1 MDHDLRHEHVFL
13 GQHHD
18 RNARRTWAVIVLCT
32 IMMVV
37 EISAGAIFHSMALL
51 ADGLHMSTHA
61 GAMLVAAVAYVYA
74 RRARHDPRFSFG
86 TGKLGDL
93 TAFASAIILAIVAL
107 GIGVESV
114 ERLLNPVPIRY
125 DEAILVAGVGLL
137 VNIASAWLLQEA
149 HHHHGHGHDHGH
161 DDDHEH
167 HDHDHDHD
175 DHEHHDEHD
184 HHGHR
189 DLNLRAAYVHVVSDA
204 AVSILAIAGLA
215 AGRQLGWSFMDP
227 VMGLVG
233 CAVIARWS
241 WTLMGDV
248 GAVLLDMRPRG
259 RLAERIEARLAGEG
273 VEIYDLHVWR
283 LGPGHHAAVVA
294 LLARDPQSPSA
305 YRAKLAGLPGLSH
318 VTVEVEP
325 MR

>member
-1 MDHDLRHEHVFL
+1 MERDLRHEHVFL

-37 EISAGAIFHSMALL
+37 EIGAGAMFHSMALL

-61 GAMLVAAVAYVYA
+61 GAMLVAAAAYAYA
-74 RRARHDPRFSFG
+74 RKHRHDPRFSFG

-93 TAFASAIILAIVAL
+93 AAFASAIILAMVAL
-107 GIGVESV
+107 GIGAESV
-114 ERLLNPVPIRY
+114 ARLLNPVAIRY
-125 DEAILVAGVGLL
+125 DEAIPVAIVGLL
-137 VNIASAWLLQEA
+137 VNIASAWLLQEE
-149 HHHHGHGHDHGH
+149 HHHHGHEQDDDHDHGH
-161 DDDHEH
+161 DDDH
-167 HDHDHDHD
+167 HD
-175 DHEHHDEHD
+175 DHD

-204 AVSILAIAGLA
+204 AVSILAIAGLV
-215 AGRQLGWSFMDP
+215 AGRQLGWNFMDP
-227 VMGLVG
+227 VMGLLG

-241 WTLMGDV
+241 WMLMGDV

-259 RLAERIEARLAGEG
+259 RLAERIEARLKADG

-283 LGPGHHAAVVA
+283 LGPGHHAAVVS
-294 LLARDPQSPSA
+294 LMARDPQPPTV
-305 YRAKLAGLPGLSH
+305 YKAKLAGLPGLSH

-325 MR
+325 MQRPA